1 MPRILIT
8 WISSRCRQSL
18 SLADLYRIVVQLYRI
33 SVEIARRL
41 GRRTFLQRD
50 NPRTVFEG
58 QRFCETMRFSN
69 SDFVSISR
77 RAIIRYSSL
86 KRWLGTGTEIAT

>member
-1 MPRILIT
+1 
-8 WISSRCRQSL
+8 
-18 SLADLYRIVVQLYRI
+18 
-33 SVEIARRL
+33 
-41 GRRTFLQRD
+41 
-50 NPRTVFEG
+50 
-58 QRFCETMRFSN
+58 MRFSN